1 MQSNG
6 GQQRQLKPANKKE
19 AENYKKL
26 PELVGG
32 QAEPFSQR
40 QKVARLNLERIL
52 NQNS

>member
-32 QAEPFSQR
+32 QAEQFR
-40 QKVARLNLERIL
+40 EALREVRLNQSAWREVL
-52 NQNS
+52 S